1 MGQKVHPYSLRVKIN
16 KDWKS
21 KWYFDKKLYSTILHE
36 DFLIRREIMKFL
48 KGIKFDISDI
58 EIIRNNPQKVTIV
71 IVTPRPGSV
80 IGLKGSNLE
89 KIGQLLTKKISK
101 KISIKIKEVKRP
113 ELDAQIIAN
122 GIAKQVE
129 NRVSYRKV
137 LKSSLS
143 NSMLKGAQG
152 LKIKIAGRLG
162 GAEIARS
169 FEVKEGRV
177 PLHTLRANIDYGFS
191 EAQTT
196 YGIIGVKVW
205 LFKGEVLGKQTNS
218 DAGQVINRK
227 PFRERGDTVKNFDK
241 IINNRDKPGEKHTG
255 VLNKKDGLSK
265 DEVGPLN
272 KLGKLGSSFS
282 KERVDSNEQ
291 NIGG

>member
-36 DFLIRREIMKFL
+36 DFSIRREIMKFL

-241 IINNRDKPGEKHTG
+241 IINNRDKAGEKHTG
-255 VLNKKDGLSK
+255 VSNKKDGLSK

>member
-36 DFLIRREIMKFL
+36 DFSIRREIMKFL

-241 IINNRDKPGEKHTG
+241 IINNRDKAGEKNTG

>member
-21 KWYFDKKLYSTILHE
+21 KWYFDKKLYSAILHE

-58 EIIRNNPQKVTIV
+58 EIIRNNPQKVTVV

-122 GIAKQVE
+122 GIAKQIE
-129 NRVSYRKV
+129 NRASYRKV

-143 NSMLKGAQG
+143 TSMLKGAQG

-205 LFKGEVLGKQTNS
+205 LFKGEVLGRQTNS
-218 DAGQVINRK
+218 DAGQVINK
-227 PFRERGDTVKNFDK
+227 KSFRERGDAVKNFDK
-241 IINNRDKPGEKHTG
+241 TLNNREKTNEKQTR
-255 VLNKKDGLSK
+255 LLDKKDGPSK
-265 DEVGPLN
+265 DEVDLLN
-272 KLGKLGSSFS
+272 KKKLSASFS
-282 KERVDSNEQ
+282 KERGDSNEQ
-291 NIGG
+291 DIGG

>member
-1 MGQKVHPYSLRVKIN
+1 M
-16 KDWKS
+16 
-21 KWYFDKKLYSTILHE
+21 
-36 DFLIRREIMKFL
+36 
-48 KGIKFDISDI
+48 
-58 EIIRNNPQKVTIV
+58 
-71 IVTPRPGSV
+71 

-129 NRVSYRKV
+129 NRASYRKV

-143 NSMLKGAQG
+143 TSMLKGAQG

-205 LFKGEVLGKQTNS
+205 LFKGEVLGRQTNS
-218 DAGQVINRK
+218 DAGQVINKK
-227 PFRERGDTVKNFDK
+227 PFRERGDAVKNFDK
-241 IINNRDKPGEKHTG
+241 TLNNREKANEKQTR
-255 VLNKKDGLSK
+255 LLDKKDGLSK
-265 DEVGPLN
+265 DEVDLLN
-272 KLGKLGSSFS
+272 KKKFSASFS
-282 KERVDSNEQ
+282 KERDDSNEQ
-291 NIGG
+291 DIGG

>member
-36 DFLIRREIMKFL
+36 DFSIRREIMKFL

-241 IINNRDKPGEKHTG
+241 IINNRDKAGEKHTG
-255 VLNKKDGLSK
+255 VSTKKDGLSK